1 MVTTPNFMLVF
12 FCIIG
17 FSLVFCMLV
26 LASAIRIVPE
36 NVRLAV
42 FRLGHYIS
50 DKGPGVVLLIPFI
63 DHAIRVD
70 VSDQVQRA
78 QAQQQLWGVIG
89 ETQTPVYTDGHV
101 EISGQVWSAISHEPL
116 PVGTKVHVVKVILE
130 VEKLAS

>member
-50 DKGPGVVLLIPFI
+50 DKGPGGVLLIPFI

-89 ETQTPVYTDGHV
+89 KTQTPVYTDGHA